1 MNIINVVLVL
11 GKRLFNNALTL
22 EGRTRVEAL
31 TTAIQSLQLEQ
42 SAIIFCGGA
51 TDGQT
56 QTEAQAMFDYFK
68 LCYEGELPP
77 HIILEDTSTNTIENI
92 QNAADKLIS
101 SQLCKSG
108 QEVNVQFVSNDY
120 HLKRIF
126 EIQTLMDEQGLL
138 RTLKSRCSE
147 SGLKLNI
154 PMSLEAHV
162 CVPYPHIT
170 PLGQIFLRLDE
181 LTTYRVYLEGVK
193 SGTFTRPLEQVRH
206 KPYHIAIAAI
216 QELKQLLSDH
226 NEMKSLKLIEIA
238 VERTSSSATRVEV
251 IDQLRILDQCLTS
264 LNRQFDPERQGLSKI

>member
-11 GKRLFNNALTL
+11 GKRLFNNELTL

-31 TTAIQSLQLEQ
+31 HTAAKNLPLDQ
-42 SAIIFCGGA
+42 SAIIFCGGT
-51 TDGQT
+51 TDGQM

-68 LCYEGELPP
+68 LFSKGELPP
-77 HIILEDTSTNTIENI
+77 HIILEDRSTNTIENI
-92 QNAADKLIS
+92 QNAADKLIA
-101 SQLCKSG
+101 SQLCESG
-108 QEVNVQFVSNDY
+108 QELSVQFVSNEY

-138 RTLKSRCSE
+138 RTLKTRCAE

-170 PLGQIFLRLDE
+170 PLGQTFLRLDE

-193 SGTFTRPLEQVRH
+193 SGTFTRPLEQVRQQ
-206 KPYHIAIAAI
+206 PYHIAIAAI

>member
-77 HIILEDTSTNTIENI
+77 NIILEDTSTNTIENI
-92 QNAADKLIS
+92 QNAADKLIA
-101 SQLCKSG
+101 SQLCRSG
-108 QEVNVQFVSNDY
+108 QKVNVQFVSNDY

-138 RTLKSRCSE
+138 RTLKSRCAE

-154 PMSLEAHV
+154 PMSLAAHV

-170 PLGQIFLRLDE
+170 PLGQTFLRLDE

-193 SGTFTRPLEQVRH
+193 SGTFTRPLEQVRQQ
-206 KPYHIAIAAI
+206 PYQIAMAAI
-216 QELKQLLSDH
+216 QELKQLLSEHSD
-226 NEMKSLKLIEIA
+226 LKTLALIENA
-238 VERTSSSATRVEV
+238 VEKTSPSATPMEV

-264 LNRQFDPERQGLSKI
+264 LNRQYDPERQGMSKL

>member
-11 GKRLFNNALTL
+11 GKRLFNNALML

-56 QTEAQAMFDYFK
+56 QTEARAMFDYFQ

-101 SQLCKSG
+101 SQLCTSG

-138 RTLKSRCSE
+138 RTLKSRCAE

-154 PMSLEAHV
+154 PMSLTTHV
-162 CVPYPHIT
+162 SVPYPHNNS
-170 PLGQIFLRLDE
+170 LGQIFLRLDE
-181 LTTYRVYLEGVK
+181 ITTYRVYLEGVK
-193 SGTFTRPLEQVRH
+193 SETFSRSLEQVRRQ
-206 KPYHIAIAAI
+206 PYQIATTAI
-216 QELKQLLSDH
+216 QELKQFLSEY
-226 NEMKSLKLIEIA
+226 NEVKTLALIENA
-238 VERTSSSATRVEV
+238 VEKTSPSATLVEV
-251 IDQLRILDQCLTS
+251 VEQLRILDQCLTS
-264 LNRQFDPERQGLSKI
+264 LNRQYDPERQGMSML

>member
-56 QTEAQAMFDYFK
+56 QTEAQAMFDYFQP
-68 LCYEGELPP
+68 CYEGELPP

-138 RTLKSRCSE
+138 RTLKSRCAE

-154 PMSLEAHV
+154 PMSLAVHV
-162 CVPYPHIT
+162 SVPYPHNNS
-170 PLGQIFLRLDE
+170 LGQIFLRLDE
-181 LTTYRVYLEGVK
+181 VTTYRVYLEGVK
-193 SGTFTRPLEQVRH
+193 SKTFSRSLEQVRRQ
-206 KPYHIAIAAI
+206 PYQIATAAI
-216 QELKQLLSDH
+216 QKLKHLLSEH
-226 NEMKSLKLIEIA
+226 NEEKTLALIENA
-238 VERTSSSATRVEV
+238 VEKTSPSATLVEV
-251 IDQLRILDQCLTS
+251 VEQLRILDQCLTS
-264 LNRQFDPERQGLSKI
+264 LNRQYDPERQGMSKL